1 MKALYDLQ
9 APAKLN
15 AFLHVLGRRS
25 DGYHLLQSVFM
36 LIDWC
41 DTLHLQ
47 VRTDG
52 LISRSEEGCEPLPAD
67 DLCVRAARAL
77 QQATGCPLGVHIHLV
92 KRIASQAGM
101 GGGSSDAATCLLGLM
116 RLWDVRPARERLQ
129 ALALQLGADVPFFL
143 LGRNAWV
150 EGIGEQLQP
159 IELPD
164 ARFLVL
170 KPPAGL
176 STPAI
181 FASPELKRD
190 SKAATISGFAALGP
204 DQIFG
209 FGRNDLQPVAQKLQP
224 EIGLGLQ
231 WLSDQGLTGRMTGSG
246 SALFAHLPAGQF
258 ADTGPGKPAD
268 GWTVRVCSMLQ
279 MHPLADW

>member
-77 QQATGCPLGVHIHLV
+77 QQATGCPLGVHIHLI

-164 ARFLVL
+164 ARFLVI

-246 SALFAHLPAGQF
+246 SALFAHLPAGRF